1 MSGRKDF
8 LSQLAPENYVA
19 GLGRGATGFTTRSD
33 LGPAREG
40 PSEDQIKEALAKR
53 AAQLGAAPPTAYGAT
68 EKKEEDDDDDRFQ
81 DPENETGLFANG
93 QFDRDD
99 DEADRIYQD
108 IDERMEKR
116 RKSRRLVPTFSCS
129 CIGSFPTCGTLGLSL
144 SPLFEQ
150 ITDLNPSDKSREAR
164 EAQERA
170 DYEANNPKIQQQFAD
185 LKRSLASVSEEDWAN
200 LPEAGDLTKKNK
212 RTKTEARNR
221 FYAVPDSVIAGARD
235 STQMDTSVVD
245 EGSTTNGAGGDTMDG
260 TMTNFAD
267 IGAARD
273 KVLQVRLDQAAQS
286 GGADSTSGTAT
297 NIDPKGY
304 LTSLSRS
311 ELKAGEVEVGDINR
325 VRALLESVIKTNSR
339 HAPGYLAL
347 SRLEELAGKIV
358 AARNV
363 IAKGCEICG
372 SQSEDVWLEAIRL
385 SSGGDNHNGKIIAA
399 SALKAQPQSTRL
411 WIQAMELENTIPGKK
426 RVMRKAAD
434 FLSKS
439 VVIWKEMIKLEDS
452 EQDAKLLLAKA
463 TEEIPLSVELWLAY
477 ARLVAQTETPE
488 NAQKV
493 LNKARLA
500 NPSSHLVWIA
510 ASRLAE
516 ETGKGNPEQIIRR
529 AIQSLAR
536 ENAMLKREEWVQE
549 AEKCETEGAIKTA
562 ACLIRETLGYGLD
575 DDDDDRKNIWM
586 EDAQGSIGRGRYET
600 ARAIYAYALRVYFTS
615 RKLWRAAVDLEKAH
629 GMPEALFQ
637 LMEKSVEAVPSDEG
651 LWMMYAREKWR
662 TNELDEARKILGRA
676 FNQNPESE
684 SIYLSAFQLEADNHQ
699 VSAARELLRTAR
711 QEASTDRV
719 WYKSVAFERQQG
731 DHEAA
736 LDLCQQ
742 ALNTFPSCWKLHALK
757 GQIYASKGQIP
768 QAREAYNVGTRA
780 CPTSVPLFILLS
792 RLEEASG
799 VVVKARSILERGLMS
814 SPKSAEL
821 RLEAIRVERRAGN
834 IPQAKVLM
842 AKALQAL
849 PSSGLLW
856 SESIWH
862 LEPRTQRKPRSL
874 EAIKKCDND
883 PTLFVTVARVFWNER
898 KLDKAANWF
907 EKAIVLDADL
917 GDTWAWYVKF
927 LMQHGTEEKSREV
940 LEKCVANEPKHGE
953 VWQGVRKEPKN
964 KTLGT
969 EEVLRKVVRL
979 LDEEEKGRGA

>member
-8 LSQLAPENYVA
+8 LSQPAPENYVA

-116 RKSRRLVPTFSCS
+116 RKSRR
-129 CIGSFPTCGTLGLSL
+129 
-144 SPLFEQ
+144 
-150 ITDLNPSDKSREAR
+150 EAR

-200 LPEAGDLTKKNK
+200 LPEAGDLTRKNK

-245 EGSTTNGAGGDTMDG
+245 DGSTNGAGGDAMDG

-286 GGADSTSGTAT
+286 GGADSTSGIAT

-304 LTSLSRS
+304 LTSLSKS

-372 SQSEDVWLEAIRL
+372 SQSEDIWLEAIRL
-385 SSGGDNHNGKIIAA
+385 SSGGDNHNGKVIAA
-399 SALKAQPQSTRL
+399 NALKAQPQSTRL

-586 EDAQGSIGRGRYET
+586 EDAQGSISRDRYET

-629 GMPEALFQ
+629 GTPEALFQ
-637 LMEKSVEAVPSDEG
+637 LMEKSVEAVPNDED

-699 VSAARELLRTAR
+699 ISAARELLRTAR

-731 DHEAA
+731 DNEAA

-757 GQIYASKGQIP
+757 GQIYTSKGQIP

-780 CPTSVPLFILLS
+780 CPAAVPLFILLS

-799 VVVKARSILERGLMS
+799 VVVKARSVLERGLMS
-814 SPKSAEL
+814 SPKSVEL

-927 LMQHGTEEKSREV
+927 LMQHGTEEKRREV
-940 LEKCVANEPKHGE
+940 VEKCVANEPRHGE
-953 VWQGVRKEPKN
+953 VWQRVRKEPAN
-964 KTLGT
+964 KALGT
-969 EEVLRKVVRL
+969 EEVLKRVVRL
-979 LDEEEKGRGA
+979 LDEEEKGRGG

>member
-8 LSQLAPENYVA
+8 LSQIAPENYVA

-116 RKSRRLVPTFSCS
+116 RKSRR
-129 CIGSFPTCGTLGLSL
+129 
-144 SPLFEQ
+144 
-150 ITDLNPSDKSREAR
+150 EAR

-200 LPEAGDLTKKNK
+200 LPEAGDLTRKNK

-245 EGSTTNGAGGDTMDG
+245 DGSTNGAGGDAMDG

-286 GGADSTSGTAT
+286 GGADSTSGIAT

-304 LTSLSRS
+304 LTSLSKS

-372 SQSEDVWLEAIRL
+372 SQSEDIWLEAIRL
-385 SSGGDNHNGKIIAA
+385 SSGGDNHNGKVIAA
-399 SALKAQPQSTRL
+399 NALKAQPQSTRL

-586 EDAQGSIGRGRYET
+586 EDAQGSISRGRYET

-629 GMPEALFQ
+629 GTPEALFQ
-637 LMEKSVEAVPSDEG
+637 LMEKSVEAVPNDEG

-699 VSAARELLRTAR
+699 ISAARELLRTAR

-731 DHEAA
+731 DNEAA

-757 GQIYASKGQIP
+757 GQIYTSKGQIP

-780 CPTSVPLFILLS
+780 CPAAVPLFILLS

-799 VVVKARSILERGLMS
+799 VVVKARSVLERGLMS

-927 LMQHGTEEKSREV
+927 LMQHGTEEKRREV
-940 LEKCVANEPKHGE
+940 VEKCVANEPRHGE
-953 VWQGVRKEPKN
+953 VWQRVRKEPAN
-964 KTLGT
+964 KALGT
-969 EEVLRKVVRL
+969 EEVLKRVVRL
-979 LDEEEKGRGA
+979 LDEEEKGRGG